1 MAEKKVTAETLAAID
16 EATENIAE
24 LFAKYGVTKEEI
36 EKALSVGAEAALA
49 KCFPELVE
57 QAK

>member
-1 MAEKKVTAETLAAID
+1 MAEKKVSAETLAAID
-16 EATENIAE
+16 EATESIAD

-49 KCFPELVE
+49 QCYPELAE